1 MFFLLQRA
9 LMFHSS
15 STYHY
20 SEQTWLYVFAVA
32 LERFNHLYGYREKSW
47 TTLFP
52 AGCPFLCC
60 EFWLYACSALL
71 FHNPNW
77 TREELFVIRAQ
88 NYRWSN
94 NSLYYRL
101 KSLGIFKYRSEALV
115 FLQSFAYRQIIKL
128 SLPFFHGVVGLICVP
143 HNFRQTFGS
152 ARLARKPSYNS
163 ITIESQAT
171 VPKISTVKPAASST

>member
-1 MFFLLQRA
+1 MDIERNPGPPCSLLDVHPSAVSFVSIPAR
-9 LMFHSS
+9 HSF
-15 STYHY
+15 STIPIG
-20 SEQTWLYVFAVA
+20 LVNVVA
-32 LERFNHLYGYREKSW
+32 RKVY
-47 TTLFP
+47 
-52 AGCPFLCC
+52 
-60 EFWLYACSALL
+60 
-71 FHNPNW
+71 

-128 SLPFFHGVVGLICVP
+128 SLPFFHGIVGLICVP